1 MPSVVQ
7 LPSGRFRAFARHKGM
22 KDAQVFDIKTQAE
35 RWAEAT
41 ENRMR
46 GGKWKARVVAAASKG
61 KTVKEGFEAY
71 RESEEW
77 LSKTATT
84 RKVEVNKQTPVIDR
98 LGDMV
103 LAELAKED
111 VKTYIAK
118 RRKDR
123 PARSKDPN
131 RRMSNDAVRLEVAA
145 LSSMCNW
152 AVEEKWIESN
162 PTRDVKRPTPNRREQ
177 RMDDDVIGEILSHPA
192 VFDSPKAYL
201 FFCLLF
207 STVCRPGELA
217 NARMDW
223 LRMNPPQIAM
233 PKTKN
238 EDARVI
244 VIPLNLYRDLKS
256 YLEDDHDLKCEY
268 IFGTPKLREDGW
280 SPYNYGYVWQKVSA
294 DLKLSERGLVPH
306 IARHEGVSRLFE
318 RTDLSD
324 GQIAAISGHRSP
336 QALWRYKHLRAE
348 HSRPII
354 DQMATEVANALNRAI
369 SPSHPSR
376 TMMPGEM
383 FTRDGG
389 PDTPERQ
396 AKFEALAEEFGPKP
410 EYVTEEQFRVLEAQW
425 VEERATKAAQTAG
438 PKKQRVRRL
447 SGDKIAKAPRKQAVN
462 KSS

>member
-1 MPSVVQ
+1 
-7 LPSGRFRAFARHKGM
+7 M
-22 KDAQVFDIKTQAE
+22 KDAQVFDVKTEAE
-35 RWAEAT
+35 RWATAT

-46 GGKWKARVVAAASKG
+46 AGKWKARVVAVGSKG
-61 KTVKEGFEAY
+61 KTVEEGFEAY
-71 RESEEW
+71 RESEDW
-77 LSKTATT
+77 LSKSATT
-84 RKVEVNKQTPVIDR
+84 RKVEVNKQTPVIAR
-98 LGDMV
+98 IGDKV
-103 LAELAKED
+103 LAELTKDD

-118 RRKDR
+118 RRKEC
-123 PARSKDPN
+123 PARSKDPQ

-152 AVEEKWIESN
+152 AVDEKWIESN
-162 PTRDVKRPTPNRREQ
+162 PTRDVKRPSGNRREQ
-177 RMDDDVIGEILSHPA
+177 RMDDDVIGEILSHEA
-192 VFDSPKAYL
+192 IFATPKAYL
-201 FFCLLF
+201 FFSLLF

-217 NARMDW
+217 SAKMDW
-223 LRMNPPQIAM
+223 LRINPPQIAM

-244 VIPLNLYRDLKS
+244 VIPLNLYRSLKS
-256 YLEDDHDLKCEY
+256 YLEEDHDPTCEY

-354 DQMATEVANALNRAI
+354 DQMATEVANAISRAI
-369 SPSHPSR
+369 SPLHPSR

-389 PDTPERQ
+389 PETPEQQ
-396 AKFEALAEEFGPKP
+396 AKFDALAEEFVRKP
-410 EYVTEEQFRVLEAQW
+410 EYVTAERGHVLEAHW
-425 VEERATKAAQTAG
+425 VQEQAAMALQAAVEKKRRARKAPSKQTA
-438 PKKQRVRRL
+438 K
-447 SGDKIAKAPRKQAVN
+447 KAP
-462 KSS
+462 